1 MNMNPTILS
10 YKDLLVWKKA
20 VDLATSIY
28 ELTKVFPSDERF
40 GLTSQMRRAA
50 VSIPSNIA
58 EGRHRGT
65 RKEFAH
71 FLRISFG
78 SGTELETQILIAK
91 NLKYITHEASKNA
104 DLLLLETLKMI
115 NAMLKKLDTNS

>member
-1 MNMNPTILS
+1 ME
-10 YKDLLVWKKA
+10 
-20 VDLATSIY
+20 LATAIY
-28 ELTKVFPSDERF
+28 ELTRSFPSDERF

-50 VSIPSNIA
+50 VSIASNIA

-78 SGTELETQILIAK
+78 SGTELETQILISK
-91 NLKYITHEASKNA
+91 NLGYVTEISGKRVNA
-104 DLLLLETLKMI
+104 LLVETLKML
-115 NAMLKKLDTNS
+115 NAMLQKLESNS

>member
-115 NAMLKKLDTNS
+115 NALLKKLDTNS

>member
-1 MNMNPTILS
+1 MNPTILS

-115 NAMLKKLDTNS
+115 NALLKKLDTNS